1 MKKLQKKKSIQP
13 KLTQKQ
19 LKLKQR
25 KKLIK
30 ALKDKQTKIRAIR
43 AKAQLKYQIR
53 CRKPVEDE
61 IFDVDEYVKYLTE
74 RFKINGKTGQVGS
87 GRPVAIEKAANTVH
101 VASKVPFPKFYL
113 KYLTKRYLKKN
124 GLRDYVRV
132 IADKKASYE
141 LRYFNIQDEKSGN
154 K

>member
-1 MKKLQKKKSIQP
+1 
-13 KLTQKQ
+13 
-19 LKLKQR
+19 
-25 KKLIK
+25 
-30 ALKDKQTKIRAIR
+30 
-43 AKAQLKYQIR
+43 
-53 CRKPVEDE
+53 VEDE

-87 GRPVAIEKAANTVH
+87 GRPVRVQKAATTIH
-101 VASKVPFPKFYL
+101 VESRVPFPKFYI

-132 IADKKASYE
+132 IADKKSSYE
-141 LRYFNIQDEKSGN
+141 LRYFNIQDEKGGN